1 MDFNWTWGTWNAIG
15 EKLYALEVTLD
26 DLWNWLTRLPTH
38 KATDENYTFLIDN
51 LLQKPNI
58 VYKRQEW
65 TSIYPGIVKLNR
77 TVLNESFDSSQEFS
91 SGVNVF
97 VGTNDLMTVQ
107 FKRALPF
114 IDSDWKLEK
123 LEDAFMQ
130 VYNVFLKDPERA
142 THVAILKMYKNKSAS
157 YFKEDIPEDTET
169 EPAELNE
176 DFIHRFLLLQP
187 IYRAALLAL
196 IESWYHELNHHR
208 IELVKALGTSYD
220 YLVELAFPLW
230 QTVPYKQVT
239 DYFSPF
245 PYLLRAYSTW
255 PIPLLWLVNRL
266 EPHEV
271 EFLLKACGGKVI
283 SFPDI
288 LNFTTND
295 IASIHEWAL
304 LSYQK
309 MLDEVQAVWEERL
322 KAQKEELTRFPQ
334 IITHLNAHA
343 RLLLQL
349 WNLWFKKL
357 NTD

>member
-1 MDFNWTWGTWNAIG
+1 MDFNWTWGNWNAIG

-65 TSIYPGIVKLNR
+65 TSIYPGIVKLSR
-77 TVLNESFDSSQEFS
+77 TILNESFDSSQEFS

-142 THVAILKMYKNKSAS
+142 THVAMLKMYKNKSAS
-157 YFKEDIPEDTET
+157 YFKEDIPEDTEA

-208 IELVKALGTSYD
+208 IE
-220 YLVELAFPLW
+220 
-230 QTVPYKQVT
+230 
-239 DYFSPF
+239 
-245 PYLLRAYSTW
+245 
-255 PIPLLWLVNRL
+255 
-266 EPHEV
+266 
-271 EFLLKACGGKVI
+271 
-283 SFPDI
+283 
-288 LNFTTND
+288 
-295 IASIHEWAL
+295 
-304 LSYQK
+304 
-309 MLDEVQAVWEERL
+309 
-322 KAQKEELTRFPQ
+322 
-334 IITHLNAHA
+334 
-343 RLLLQL
+343 
-349 WNLWFKKL
+349 
-357 NTD
+357 